1 MALSIGIF
9 KTIVF
14 ESQTGQQNGNNKRT
28 KYQIV
33 ELQDSFTFI
42 FILNYDVILAIT
54 LAISAHF

>member
-9 KTIVF
+9 KNIVF